1 MAKQTINIGIR
12 ANDGKGDSL
21 RTAFTKT
28 NNNFTELYTT
38 VSFNSNTSNTYYET
52 NQELAQNAFNK
63 ANTASLGDIL
73 FEQQLLNLIRMVQFT
88 GENLCLQPTLA
99 AHW

>member
-52 NQELAQNAFNK
+52 NQELAQNAFK
-63 ANTASLGDIL
+63 
-73 FEQQLLNLIRMVQFT
+73 QQLLNLIRMVQFT